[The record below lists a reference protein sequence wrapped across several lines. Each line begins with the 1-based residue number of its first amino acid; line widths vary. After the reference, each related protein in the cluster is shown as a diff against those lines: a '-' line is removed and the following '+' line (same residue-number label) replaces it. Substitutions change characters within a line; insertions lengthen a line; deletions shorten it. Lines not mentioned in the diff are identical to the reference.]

1 MHLIGLVVLA
11 LLVGWL
17 QAFLA
22 PKVSTWSAQI
32 LPASWQAMKVV
43 NILVNGLLI
52 LFVLVVATFA
62 LREVGLQHKKVA

>member
-1 MHLIGLVVLA
+1 MHLVGLLVLA

-22 PKVSTWSAQI
+22 PKVSTWSASV
-32 LPASWQAMKVV
+32 LPASWQSMKVV

-52 LFVLVVATFA
+52 LFVLFVATFA
-62 LREVGLQHKKVA
+62 LREVGLRKKA